1 MFHWD
6 VKGKGKFHIPFI
18 WFNHIWQELFI
29 FLQDMQWDNLK
40 SQIITLDVHSLFS
53 TGYQHLILFYIP
65 LYKAFFG
72 EFSGPYSTTV
82 HDWPKLSVFLIAKI
96 LFYSRSSSQLARE
109 NKNSSLFIILCI
121 TAKSAYIW
129 SKSWSLTYLFSFQC
143 ASFIVGTLLKINIS
157 SYDNSHVFGS

>member
-1 MFHWD
+1 M
-6 VKGKGKFHIPFI
+6 KFI
-18 WFNHIWQELFI
+18 
-29 FLQDMQWDNLK
+29 
-40 SQIITLDVHSLFS
+40 SLFS
-53 TGYQHLILFYIP
+53 TSYQHLILFYLP

-82 HDWPKLSVFLIAKI
+82 HDWPKFSVFLVAKI

-109 NKNSSLFIILCI
+109 NKKFFSFLYIAHYSKKCLV
-121 TAKSAYIW
+121 IW

-157 SYDNSHVFGS
+157 SYDNSHVFGSESKLRTPNTLVKVTSYSLKW